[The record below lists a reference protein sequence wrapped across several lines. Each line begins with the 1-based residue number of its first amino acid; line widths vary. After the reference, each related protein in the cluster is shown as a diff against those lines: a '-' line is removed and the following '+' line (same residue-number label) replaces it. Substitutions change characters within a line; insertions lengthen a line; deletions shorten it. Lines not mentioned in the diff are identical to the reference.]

1 MYQLLLPYTTNI
13 RAPEKEMYVNRR
25 NRITGMQL
33 QEDLETI
40 QGNREQEEFAS
51 EKISA
56 GFN

>member
-1 MYQLLLPYTTNI
+1 
-13 RAPEKEMYVNRR
+13 MYVNRR

-40 QGNREQEEFAS
+40 QGNREEEEFAS